1 MARSQS
7 IEAVLR
13 KVLSALKKKKGKCG
27 EEEIRKAWASVVG
40 KKASQHTR
48 PVALKR
54 AQLIVNVDGSGWL
67 YELTIKK
74 KDIVKRLGEK
84 LKTKRIKEIRLRIG
98 EINPK
103 DKEK

>member
-1 MARSQS
+1 MARSQP
-7 IEAVLR
+7 IEAILR

-27 EEEIRKAWASVVG
+27 EEEIRKAWTSAVG

-48 PVALKR
+48 PVGLK
-54 AQLIVNVDGSGWL
+54 ASQLIVNVDGSGWL
-67 YELTIKK
+67 YELTLKK
-74 KDIVKRLGEK
+74 KDIVKKLGEK